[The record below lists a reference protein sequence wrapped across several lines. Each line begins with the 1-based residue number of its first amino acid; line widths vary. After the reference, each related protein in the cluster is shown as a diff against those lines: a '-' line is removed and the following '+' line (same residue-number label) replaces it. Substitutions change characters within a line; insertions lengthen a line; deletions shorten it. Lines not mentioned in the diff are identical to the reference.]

1 MPEKFANKGPVR
13 VGTQSQEVM
22 GLLIG
27 DITSG
32 RLSQGSRI
40 SEPELSRKYGVGRG
54 PLREALLKLEAA
66 GLVVRAPHVGA
77 RVVTLSQNELSEIF
91 AVREALEGMAARL
104 AAIHMS
110 DQQLLDL
117 EFLLE
122 THASHINE
130 HSGQSYIDQEG
141 DLDFHYR
148 VIHGSCNQRLI
159 RSLCDELYHLIQ
171 MYRKTSGRPAR
182 PEEALTEHQMIF
194 RALKDRDGEL
204 AEMLMRRHIVRAR
217 KEIEQFIDSNHQHER
232 MK

>member
-1 MPEKFANKGPVR
+1 MTETLRNNDPVR
-13 VGTQSQEVM
+13 VGTQAQEVA

-27 DITSG
+27 DIISG
-32 RLSQGSRI
+32 RLSQGCRI

-54 PLREALLKLEAA
+54 PLREAILKLEGT

-77 RVVTLSQNELSEIF
+77 TVVTLNQSDLSEIF
-91 AVREALEGMAARL
+91 AIREALEGMAARL

-117 EFLLE
+117 ESLLK
-122 THASHINE
+122 THASHIHEQN
-130 HSGQSYIDQEG
+130 GQSYIDQEG

-148 VIHGSCNQRLI
+148 VINGSCNQRLI
-159 RSLCDELYHLIQ
+159 RSLCDELYYLIQ

-194 RALKDRDGEL
+194 RALKERDGEL
-204 AEMLMRRHIVRAR
+204 AEILMRRHIARAR
-217 KEIEQFIDSNHQHER
+217 KEIEQCIDSGHQH
-232 MK
+232 

>member
-1 MPEKFANKGPVR
+1 MAETNTTNDAVR
-13 VGTQSQEVM
+13 VGTQAQEVA

-27 DITSG
+27 DIISG

-54 PLREALLKLEAA
+54 PLREAILRLEGA

-77 RVVTLSQNELSEIF
+77 RVVTLNQAELSEIF

-117 EFLLE
+117 ESLLK
-122 THASHINE
+122 THASHIHE

-148 VIHGSCNQRLI
+148 VINGSCNQRLI
-159 RSLCDELYHLIQ
+159 RSLCDELYHLIH
-171 MYRKTSGRPAR
+171 MYRKTSGRRAR
-182 PEEALTEHQMIF
+182 PEEALIEHQMIF
-194 RALKDRDGEL
+194 KALKDRDGEL
-204 AEMLMRRHIVRAR
+204 AEMLMRRHIARAR
-217 KEIEQFIDSNHQHER
+217 REIEQFIDSDKQS
-232 MK
+232 